1 MSRALAASYA
11 GYALLGIG
19 ILLLLTWSTPVAVAC
34 LVLGVAVLL
43 VAGVWARPFS
53 PEAYQRRV
61 ERTLTEW
68 TGAVDSV
75 AEESPEEIE
84 AYGRWAL
91 DRIERMRVVP
101 ASRREVHDRLVRAL
115 AAYLDAL
122 DGGDEE
128 AILDTHAELD
138 RELEEFDRLGDT
150 RSAAGLA

>member
-1 MSRALAASYA
+1 MSRALAASFA

-19 ILLLLTWSTPVAVAC
+19 IVLLLTWSAPVAVAC
-34 LVLGVAVLL
+34 LVLGAAILVL
-43 VAGVWARPFS
+43 AGVWARPFS

-91 DRIERMRVVP
+91 ERIEGMRFVP
-101 ASRREVHDRLVRAL
+101 AVRRDTHARLVRSL
-115 AAYLDAL
+115 TAYLDAL
-122 DGGDEE
+122 NGGNEE
-128 AILDTHAELD
+128 DILSRHGELD
-138 RELEEFDRLGDT
+138 RELEAFDQLGAS
-150 RSAAGLA
+150 RVAG